1 MTKRAIAVVLASLA
15 TLASLAFATSASADE
30 KTGPDGGK
38 GSGAHTLKVTTIYG
52 RQAKPS
58 VVVEVS
64 KAKPEIKLADLQDPA
79 VEKII
84 RAGTKAPF

>member
-15 TLASLAFATSASADE
+15 TLASLAFASSASADE
-30 KTGPDGGK
+30 KAGPDVK
-38 GSGAHTLKVTTIYG
+38 GVYTLKVTTIYG